1 MTQKT
6 KNTSST
12 PRTFQT
18 PIMRT
23 PSPGKLFTKASLTE
37 PHKSVPL
44 REIMKRYEQGLPL
57 PHAQNREASF
67 AFDDP
72 DGTSGLD
79 RDFDTTPMDDP
90 SFGLIDAFELEHEL
104 RERYPKRVR
113 KEQPTT
119 KDDPDAQ

>member
-1 MTQKT
+1 MKT
-6 KNTSST
+6 ISKDVVK
-12 PRTFQT
+12 TF
-18 PIMRT
+18 RT
-23 PSPGKLFTKASLTE
+23 PSMVTPTNGKLFNKASLTE

-72 DGTSGLD
+72 DGTNGSD

-113 KEQPTT
+113 KEKPTT
-119 KDDPDAQ
+119 TDVPDAQ